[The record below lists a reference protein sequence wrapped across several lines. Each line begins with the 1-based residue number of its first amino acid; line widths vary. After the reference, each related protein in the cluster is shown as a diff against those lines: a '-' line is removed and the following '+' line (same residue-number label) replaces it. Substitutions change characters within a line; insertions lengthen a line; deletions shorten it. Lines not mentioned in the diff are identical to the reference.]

1 MSREEYNEK
10 VANGEITASLF
21 EEPEFYKHKFY
32 IYKFTNILTGEI
44 YIGQTQDPETR
55 WHQHKSSGNKGNYS
69 TQTKF
74 ALALKQYG
82 FNNFKF
88 EVIDGLLYEDTKMK
102 IPYKI
107 KRFIYLLEDM
117 YIWVY
122 QSYKNGYNDTWPSF
136 DCKYINDCLAHQQI
150 LQYHQEID
158 KLRLALTN
166 YKARNLPIYTAFPN
180 RIKMISL
187 REMGLKGQKL
197 YA

>member
-10 VANGEITASLF
+10 VANGEIIASL
-21 EEPEFYKHKFY
+21 EEPKFYEHKFY
-32 IYKFTNILTGEI
+32 IYKFTNIFTGEV

-55 WHQHKSSGNKGNYS
+55 WHQHKSSGNEGNYS
-69 TQTKF
+69 AKTKF

-107 KRFIYLLEDM
+107 KRFVYLLEEM

-122 QSYKNGYNDTWPSF
+122 QSYKNGYNDTWSSF
-136 DCKYINDCLAHQQI
+136 DCKDINNCLAHQQI

-166 YKARNLPIYTAFPN
+166 YKARKLPIYTAFPN
-180 RIKMISL
+180 RIKIISL